1 MHFLNITNEGKIKKS
16 MDSIFTY
23 FLYILTAI
31 LLILSFRKDKIKT
44 KLALKKAWNIFLFVL
59 PQLLSIL
66 FLVSLLLAVF
76 DSGTIQSIIGVESG
90 FKGMILS
97 SVFGAIVL
105 IPVLVAFPIA
115 SELMKN
121 GAGLM
126 QIAVFIST
134 LTTVGFVTI
143 PLEIKFLGKKVTLLR
158 NSLFFLFA
166 FPVAFIIGVVLS

>member
-1 MHFLNITNEGKIKKS
+1 
-16 MDSIFTY
+16 MDTIFTY

-31 LLILSFRKDKIKT
+31 LLIISYRKDKIKT
-44 KLALKKAWNIFLFVL
+44 KLALKRARKIFLSVL

-66 FLVSLLLAVF
+66 FLVSFLLAVF
-76 DSGTIQSIIGVESG
+76 DSETIQSIIGVESG

-97 SVFGAIVL
+97 SVFGAIAL
-105 IPVLVAFPIA
+105 IPVLVAFPVA
-115 SELMKN
+115 SELVKN

-134 LTTVGFVTI
+134 LTTVGLVTI

-166 FPVAFIIGVVLS
+166 FFVAFIIGVVLS